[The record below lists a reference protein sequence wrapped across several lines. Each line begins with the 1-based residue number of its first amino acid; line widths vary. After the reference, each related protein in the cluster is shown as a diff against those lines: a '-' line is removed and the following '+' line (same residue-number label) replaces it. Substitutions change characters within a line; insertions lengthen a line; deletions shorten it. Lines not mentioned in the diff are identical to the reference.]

1 MQAKAFLFD
10 LNGTMIDDMHYH
22 ISAWHKILNDLG
34 ANITYEESKANCY
47 GKSAELIGRILPGK
61 FTDEEAYQIG
71 FDKEATYREMFRP
84 HLKLMP
90 GLDQFLEQAYQAGI
104 QMAIGSAG
112 IMPNL
117 TFVTEGLQIG
127 HYFQTLVSADDV
139 VNSKPDPETYL
150 ICAERLGVKPSE
162 CIVFEDALKGVESA
176 ERAGM
181 PCVVI
186 TSIHEA
192 AEFAGFNNIIR
203 FIKDYKGLDP
213 KQLS

>member
-34 ANITYEESKANCY
+34 ANITYEESKVNCY

-71 FDKEATYREMFRP
+71 SDKEATYREMFRP

-90 GLDQFLEQAYQAGI
+90 GLDQFLEQAYQTGI

-186 TSIHEA
+186 TSLHEA